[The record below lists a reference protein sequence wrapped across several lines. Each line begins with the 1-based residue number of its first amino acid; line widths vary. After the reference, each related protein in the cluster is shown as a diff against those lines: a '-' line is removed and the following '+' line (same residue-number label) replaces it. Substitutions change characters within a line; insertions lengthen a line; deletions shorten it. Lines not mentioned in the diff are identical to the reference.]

1 MAAIDSGKRSAA
13 GVFLKLLSGGIKG
26 TQYGFE
32 PDEALLG
39 RVWTMAEIHHV
50 TALVFDGMESE
61 AIQKGCPALF
71 SDFQEKA
78 RNYVFGQAQRSADF
92 LLLYDFLKAGG
103 LQPLVVKGIV
113 CRSLYPQPE
122 HRPSSDEDLLIRQE
136 DFPKIHEAMRKAGF
150 SLVDPD
156 QEIDSAF
163 EVSYQHPDNHLYIEI
178 HKALFPPTSDAYGD
192 LNECFEGA
200 FLRSVTQSIYG
211 VTFHTLGYTDHLLY
225 LILHAFKHFLHS
237 GFGIRQ
243 VCDILLFSKAFR
255 EQIDW
260 TVIQKKLTA
269 VHAMNFAVAIFR
281 IGEVYLKIDTDTEK
295 CFSYEHLRD
304 VDPKPLLKD
313 ILEGGLYGASSMV
326 RLHSSNM
333 TLHAALE
340 RKERGERSGSHA
352 EKQGIRAESGGGCA
366 ERAGSRVK
374 GSGGHAE
381 SARALTSGGKQS
393 GSALRAVL
401 YTAFLPLSEMKGRY
415 RYLEKFPVL
424 LPYAWARRICSYIG
438 SFPGRSGRRNAAYHD
453 TQESIRLGNE
463 RIRLL
468 RLYHV
473 IGDEEER

>member
-1 MAAIDSGKRSAA
+1 M
-13 GVFLKLLSGGIKG
+13 
-26 TQYGFE
+26 
-32 PDEALLG
+32 
-39 RVWTMAEIHHV
+39 
-50 TALVFDGMESE
+50 
-61 AIQKGCPALF
+61 
-71 SDFQEKA
+71 
-78 RNYVFGQAQRSADF
+78 
-92 LLLYDFLKAGG
+92 
-103 LQPLVVKGIV
+103 
-113 CRSLYPQPE
+113 
-122 HRPSSDEDLLIRQE
+122 
-136 DFPKIHEAMRKAGF
+136 
-150 SLVDPD
+150 DPD
-156 QEIDSAF
+156 QDIDSDF

-178 HKALFPPTSDAYGD
+178 HKALFPPASDAYGD

-200 FLRSVTQSIYG
+200 FGRSVTQSIYG

-269 VHAMNFAVAIFR
+269 VHAMDFTAAIYR
-281 IGEVYLKIDTDTEK
+281 IGEVYLKINTDAEK
-295 CFSYEHLRD
+295 CFSYEHFRD

-326 RLHSSNM
+326 RLRSSNM

-340 RKERGERSGSHA
+340 RKERGESAGR
-352 EKQGIRAESGGGCA
+352 RAE
-366 ERAGSRVK
+366 
-374 GSGGHAE
+374 
-381 SARALTSGGKQS
+381 
-393 GSALRAVL
+393 RAVL
-401 YTAFLPLSEMKGRY
+401 YTAFLPLSEMKGKY

-438 SFPGRSGRRNAAYHD
+438 SFPGRSGRKNAAYHD
-453 TQESIRLGNE
+453 AQESIRLGNE

-468 RLYHV
+468 RMYHV